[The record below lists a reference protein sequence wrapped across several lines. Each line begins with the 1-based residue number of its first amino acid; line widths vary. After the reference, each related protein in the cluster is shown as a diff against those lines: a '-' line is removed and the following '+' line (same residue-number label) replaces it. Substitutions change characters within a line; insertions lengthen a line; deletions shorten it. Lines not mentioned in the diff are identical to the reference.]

1 MMDFRE
7 SFYDAVTDG
16 DSAFADMLRTL
27 CNGMMRKD
35 IPNRPDLWDKLTPTY
50 NPGCKRV
57 IISDDY
63 YPAIANPKTT
73 LETNKIKRI
82 TENGIELENGE
93 HHDHDMIVLATGFR
107 TVEFLFPIQVVG
119 THNRSLADI
128 WSGGASAL
136 YGTTVPSLPNFGMFY
151 GPNTNLGHNSII
163 LMIEAQSRY
172 LNTLVS
178 AVLDARNRN
187 TRIGLMP
194 KQVRTDAFNDKIQAI
209 LEKSSF
215 ADPNCGSWYKNK
227 DGKITNNWSGTVV
240 EYQEMLSRVDWDDF
254 ETTDA
259 LGGKRDASK
268 VVFGGGKKESRIGR
282 VREETL
288 VSNTALVLGAVSTVL
303 AGAAWVYGGNLKRVR
318 FGR

>member
-1 MMDFRE
+1 
-7 SFYDAVTDG
+7 
-16 DSAFADMLRTL
+16 
-27 CNGMMRKD
+27 
-35 IPNRPDLWDKLTPTY
+35 
-50 NPGCKRV
+50 
-57 IISDDY
+57 
-63 YPAIANPKTT
+63 
-73 LETNKIKRI
+73 
-82 TENGIELENGE
+82 
-93 HHDHDMIVLATGFR
+93 
-107 TVEFLFPIQVVG
+107 
-119 THNRSLADI
+119 
-128 WSGGASAL
+128 
-136 YGTTVPSLPNFGMFY
+136 
-151 GPNTNLGHNSII
+151 
-163 LMIEAQSRY
+163 MIEAQSRY

-282 VREETL
+282 VRRRRL
-288 VSNTALVLGAVSTVL
+288 
-303 AGAAWVYGGNLKRVR
+303 
-318 FGR
+318 